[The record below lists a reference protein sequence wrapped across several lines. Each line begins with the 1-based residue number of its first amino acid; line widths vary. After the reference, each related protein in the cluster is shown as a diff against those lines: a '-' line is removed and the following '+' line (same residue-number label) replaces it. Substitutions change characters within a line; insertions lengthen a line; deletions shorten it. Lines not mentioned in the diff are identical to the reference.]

1 MGKLRGTLKQ
11 RWSLDEIFHGG
22 SESSEF
28 KHFLMKLEEDIS
40 KETATTIESKELKS
54 ISGFE
59 RWIEQMD
66 RIQELSTRLLEA
78 THFVGCLES
87 ENVEDEKAII
97 LSEKVRGISTQF
109 EIVINDF
116 EQTLVHIPDDI
127 WEQLLQLEQIK
138 PIAYPLHEKR
148 EKAKGK
154 LPIVQ
159 EKLIQDLSINGYHA
173 WVNLYNSVT
182 GKTKI
187 VLEERSKH
195 LSFGQAYNILHS
207 SINQHTRT
215 NLVNA
220 LNDASEKVAETCAA
234 ALNNIA
240 GFRLQVYK
248 HRGLASDSI
257 LREPLRYNRMSQTT
271 LDSMWEAINQSKP
284 VITSYLE
291 RKAHL
296 LGVEKM
302 NWFDIYTPIGKVTKT
317 YTYEEAAEIILTE
330 FNSFSP
336 KLADYTKRA
345 FLEGWIDSE
354 NRDTKASRGF
364 SARFPLTKQSRI
376 FMNFQGT
383 PNNLAILAHEL
394 GHSFHQG
401 IISNDVPP
409 FAQLYTMAVS
419 ETAST
424 FAETI
429 ILNAMIKDISDEHE
443 KLLLLEAKIQSAL
456 SYLIGVQGRFI
467 FEKDFYEVRKKRVVG
482 VDELNHLTAEAQKYA
497 FNESLASYNDFSWIW
512 NRHFYFTD
520 KPFYNFPYTFGFLF
534 SQGIYANALQEG
546 SLFEKTYIH
555 LLRDTGRMTA
565 EQLAFHH
572 LGFDLTKQEFW
583 EKAIHVVLQDIKD
596 FLALTEKLDLVCCNG
611 RVGRE

>member
-1 MGKLRGTLKQ
+1 MREALQQ
-11 RWSLDEIFHGG
+11 RWSLEGIFPGG

-28 KHFLMKLEEDIS
+28 KQFLIELEEDIS
-40 KETATTIESKELKS
+40 KETATTIETKELEA

-59 RWIEQMD
+59 RWIEQMN

-78 THFVGCLES
+78 THFVECLKS

-97 LSEKVRGISTQF
+97 LSEKVRDISSQF

-116 EQTLVHIPDDI
+116 EQALVHIPDEI
-127 WEQLLQLEQIK
+127 WERLLQMEKINQL
-138 PIAYPLHEKR
+138 AYPLQEKR
-148 EKAKGK
+148 EKARGK
-154 LPIVQ
+154 LPVAQ

-187 VLEERSKH
+187 VLEEDGQRKY
-195 LSFGQAYNILHS
+195 LSFGQVYNLLHS
-207 SINQHTRT
+207 SINHHSRR

-220 LNDASEKVAETCAA
+220 LHHAGEKVAETCAA

-248 HRGLASDSI
+248 HRGVDSI
-257 LREPLRYNRMSQTT
+257 LTEPLRYNRMSQTT
-271 LDSMWEAINQSKP
+271 LDSMWEAVNQSKP
-284 VITSYLE
+284 IINSYLK
-291 RKAHL
+291 RKARL
-296 LGVEKM
+296 LGLEKID
-302 NWFDIYTPIGKVTKT
+302 WFDMYTPIGKVTKT
-317 YTYEEAAEIILTE
+317 YTYEEAAEIILTG
-330 FNSFSP
+330 FHSFSP
-336 KLADYTKRA
+336 KLADYTERA
-345 FLEGWIDSE
+345 FQEGWIDSE

-364 SARFPLTKQSRI
+364 SARFPLIKQSRI

-383 PNNLAILAHEL
+383 HNNLAILAHEL

-409 FAQLYTMAVS
+409 FAQQYTMAVS

-429 ILNAMIKDISDEHE
+429 ILNKVIQNISNEHE
-443 KLLLLEAKIQSAL
+443 KLLLLEAKIQTAL
-456 SYLIGVQGRFI
+456 SYLIGVQGNFI
-467 FEKDFYEVRKKRVVG
+467 FEKDFYEIRKKRVVG
-482 VDELNHLTAEAQKYA
+482 VDELSQLMEKAQQYA
-497 FNESLASYNDFSWIW
+497 FNDYLASYHDLSWIW

-546 SLFEKTYIH
+546 HSFEKKYID

-565 EQLAFHH
+565 EQLAFQH

-583 EKAIHVVLQDIKD
+583 KKAMQIVLQDIKD
-596 FLALTEKLDLVCCNG
+596 FLALTEKSLSEEGMKC
-611 RVGRE
+611 

>member
-1 MGKLRGTLKQ
+1 MREALQQ
-11 RWSLDEIFHGG
+11 RWSLEGIFPGG

-28 KHFLMKLEEDIS
+28 KQFLIELEEDIF
-40 KETATTIESKELKS
+40 KETATTIETKELEA

-59 RWIEQMD
+59 RWIEQMN

-78 THFVGCLES
+78 THFVECLKS
-87 ENVEDEKAII
+87 ENVEDENAMI
-97 LSEKVRGISTQF
+97 LSEKVRGISSQF

-116 EQTLVHIPDDI
+116 EQALVHILDEI
-127 WEQLLQLEQIK
+127 WEQLLQLEQIN
-138 PIAYPLHEKR
+138 PLAYPLQEKR
-148 EKAKGK
+148 EKARRK
-154 LPIVQ
+154 LPVAQ

-187 VLEERSKH
+187 VLEEEGQRQY
-195 LSFGQAYNILHS
+195 LSFGQVYNLLHS
-207 SINQHTRT
+207 SINHHSRR

-220 LNDASEKVAETCAA
+220 LHHAGEKVAETCAA

-248 HRGLASDSI
+248 HRGVDSI
-257 LREPLRYNRMSQTT
+257 LTEPLRYNRMSQTT
-271 LDSMWEAINQSKP
+271 LDSMWEAVNQSKP
-284 VITSYLE
+284 IITSYLK
-291 RKAHL
+291 RKARL
-296 LGVEKM
+296 LGLEKM
-302 NWFDIYTPIGKVTKT
+302 DWFDMYTPIGKVTKT
-317 YTYEEAAEIILTE
+317 YTYEEAAEIILTG
-330 FNSFSP
+330 FHSFSP
-336 KLADYTKRA
+336 KLADYTERA
-345 FLEGWIDSE
+345 FQEGWIDSE
-354 NRDTKASRGF
+354 NRDTKASSGF

-383 PNNLAILAHEL
+383 HNNLAILAHEL

-409 FAQLYTMAVS
+409 FAQQYTMAVS

-429 ILNAMIKDISDEHE
+429 ILNKVIQDISNEHE
-443 KLLLLEAKIQSAL
+443 KLLLLEAKIQTAL
-456 SYLIGVQGRFI
+456 SYLIGVQGNFI
-467 FEKDFYEVRKKRVVG
+467 FEKDFYEIRKKRVVG
-482 VDELNHLTAEAQKYA
+482 VDELSQLMEKAQQYA
-497 FNESLASYNDFSWIW
+497 FNDYLVSYHDLSWIW

-546 SLFEKTYIH
+546 HSFEKKYID

-565 EQLAFHH
+565 EQLAFQH

-583 EKAIHVVLQDIKD
+583 EKAMQIVLQDIKD
-596 FLALTEKLDLVCCNG
+596 FLALTEKSLSEEGMKC
-611 RVGRE
+611 

>member
-1 MGKLRGTLKQ
+1 MREALQQ
-11 RWSLDEIFHGG
+11 RWSLEGIFPGG

-28 KHFLMKLEEDIS
+28 KQFLIELEEDIS
-40 KETATTIESKELKS
+40 KETATTIETKELEA

-59 RWIEQMD
+59 RWIEQMN

-78 THFVGCLES
+78 THFVECLKS

-97 LSEKVRGISTQF
+97 LSEKVRDISSQF

-116 EQTLVHIPDDI
+116 EQALVHIPDEI
-127 WEQLLQLEQIK
+127 WERLLQLEKINQL
-138 PIAYPLHEKR
+138 AYPLQEKR
-148 EKAKGK
+148 EKARGK
-154 LPIVQ
+154 LPVAQ

-187 VLEERSKH
+187 VLEEEGQRQY
-195 LSFGQAYNILHS
+195 LSFGQVYNLLHS
-207 SINQHTRT
+207 SINHHSRR
-215 NLVNA
+215 NRVNA
-220 LNDASEKVAETCAA
+220 LHHAGEKVAETCAA

-248 HRGLASDSI
+248 HRGVDSI
-257 LREPLRYNRMSQTT
+257 LTEPLRYNRMSQTT
-271 LDSMWEAINQSKP
+271 LDSMWEAVNQSKP
-284 VITSYLE
+284 IINSYLK
-291 RKAHL
+291 RKARL
-296 LGVEKM
+296 LGLEKM
-302 NWFDIYTPIGKVTKT
+302 DWFDIYTPIGKVAKT
-317 YTYEEAAEIILTE
+317 YTYEEAAEIILTG
-330 FNSFSP
+330 FHSFSP
-336 KLADYTKRA
+336 KLADYTERA
-345 FLEGWIDSE
+345 FQEGWIDSE

-364 SARFPLTKQSRI
+364 SARFPLTKQARI

-383 PNNLAILAHEL
+383 HNNLAILAHEL

-401 IISNDVPP
+401 IISSDVPP
-409 FAQLYTMAVS
+409 FAQQYTMAVS

-429 ILNAMIKDISDEHE
+429 ILNKVMQDISNEHE
-443 KLLLLEAKIQSAL
+443 KLLLLEAKIQTAL
-456 SYLIGVQGRFI
+456 SYLIGVQGNFI
-467 FEKDFYEVRKKRVVG
+467 FEKDFYEIRKKRVVG
-482 VDELNHLTAEAQKYA
+482 VDELSQLMEKAQQYA
-497 FNESLASYNDFSWIW
+497 FNDYLASYHDLSWIW

-546 SLFEKTYIH
+546 HSFEEKYID

-565 EQLAFHH
+565 EQLAFQH

-583 EKAIHVVLQDIKD
+583 EKAMQIVLQDIKD
-596 FLALTEKLDLVCCNG
+596 FLALTEKSLSVEGMKC
-611 RVGRE
+611 RM

>member
-1 MGKLRGTLKQ
+1 MREALQQ
-11 RWSLDEIFHGG
+11 RWSLEGIFPGG

-28 KHFLMKLEEDIS
+28 KQFLIELEEDIS
-40 KETATTIESKELKS
+40 KETATTIETKELEA

-59 RWIEQMD
+59 RWIEQMN

-78 THFVGCLES
+78 THFVECLKS

-97 LSEKVRGISTQF
+97 LSEKVRDISSQF

-116 EQTLVHIPDDI
+116 EQALVHIPDEI
-127 WEQLLQLEQIK
+127 WERLLQMEKINQL
-138 PIAYPLHEKR
+138 AYPLQEKR
-148 EKAKGK
+148 EKARGK
-154 LPIVQ
+154 LPVAQ

-187 VLEERSKH
+187 VLEEEGQRQY
-195 LSFGQAYNILHS
+195 LSFGQVYNLLHS
-207 SINQHTRT
+207 SINHHSRR

-220 LNDASEKVAETCAA
+220 LHHAGEKVAETCAA

-248 HRGLASDSI
+248 HRGVDSI
-257 LREPLRYNRMSQTT
+257 LTEPLRYNRMSQTT
-271 LDSMWEAINQSKP
+271 LDSMWEAVNQSKP
-284 VITSYLE
+284 IITSYLK
-291 RKAHL
+291 RKARL
-296 LGVEKM
+296 LGLEKM
-302 NWFDIYTPIGKVTKT
+302 DWFDMYTPIGKVTKT
-317 YTYEEAAEIILTE
+317 YTYEEAAEIILTG
-330 FNSFSP
+330 FHSFSP
-336 KLADYTKRA
+336 KLANYTERA
-345 FLEGWIDSE
+345 FQEGWIDSE

-364 SARFPLTKQSRI
+364 SARFPLTKQARI

-383 PNNLAILAHEL
+383 HNNLAILAHEL

-409 FAQLYTMAVS
+409 FAQQYTMAVS

-429 ILNAMIKDISDEHE
+429 ILNKVMQDISNEHE
-443 KLLLLEAKIQSAL
+443 KLLLLEAKIQTAL
-456 SYLIGVQGRFI
+456 SYLIGVQGNFI
-467 FEKDFYEVRKKRVVG
+467 FEKDFYEIRKKRVVG
-482 VDELNHLTAEAQKYA
+482 VDELSQLMEKAQQYA
-497 FNESLASYNDFSWIW
+497 FNDYLASYHDLSWIW

-546 SLFEKTYIH
+546 HSFEEKYID

-565 EQLAFHH
+565 EQLAFQH

-583 EKAIHVVLQDIKD
+583 EKAMQIVLQDIKD
-596 FLALTEKLDLVCCNG
+596 YLALTEKSLSVEGMKC
-611 RVGRE
+611 RM

>member
-1 MGKLRGTLKQ
+1 MRETLKQ
-11 RWSLDEIFHGG
+11 RWSLDEIFYGG

-28 KHFLMKLEEDIS
+28 KQFLLKLEGDIS
-40 KETATTIESKELKS
+40 KEAAVTIEIKELKS
-54 ISGFE
+54 ISGYDE
-59 RWIEQMD
+59 WIEQMN
-66 RIQELSTRLLEA
+66 RIQGLSIRLIEA
-78 THFVGCLES
+78 THFVECLES
-87 ENVEDEKAII
+87 ENVEDEQAIV
-97 LSEKVRGISTQF
+97 LSEKVRNISSQF
-109 EIVINDF
+109 EIVMNDF
-116 EQTLVHIPDDI
+116 EQRLVHIPDKI
-127 WEQLLQLEQIK
+127 WEKLLQLEQIK
-138 PIAYPLHEKR
+138 QIAYPLQEKR
-148 EKAKGK
+148 EKARGE
-154 LPIVQ
+154 LPVAQ

-187 VLEERSKH
+187 VLEEEGQREY
-195 LSFGQAYNILHS
+195 LSFGQVYNLLHS
-207 SINQHTRT
+207 SINHHNRR

-220 LNDASEKVAETCAA
+220 LHHAGEQVAETCAA

-257 LREPLRYNRMSQTT
+257 LTEPLRYNRMSQLT
-271 LDSMWEAINQSKP
+271 LDSMWEAVNQSKP
-284 VITSYLE
+284 IITSYLK
-291 RKAHL
+291 RKARL
-296 LGVEKM
+296 LGLEKM
-302 NWFDIYTPIGKVTKT
+302 DWFDIYTPIGKVTKT
-317 YTYEEAAEIILTE
+317 YTYEEAADIILTG
-330 FNSFSP
+330 FRSFSP
-336 KLADYTKRA
+336 KLADYTERA
-345 FLEGWIDSE
+345 FQEGWIDSE
-354 NRDTKASRGF
+354 SRDTKASRGF

-383 PNNLAILAHEL
+383 HNNLAILAHEL

-401 IISNDVPP
+401 IIVNDVPP
-409 FAQLYTMAVS
+409 FAQQYTMAVS

-429 ILNAMIKDISDEHE
+429 ILNKVIQETSNEHE

-467 FEKDFYEVRKKRVVG
+467 FEKDFYEIRKERVVG
-482 VDELNHLTAEAQKYA
+482 VDELNHLMEKAQQYA
-497 FNESLASYNDFSWIW
+497 FNDSLASYNDFSWVW

-546 SLFEKTYIH
+546 HSFEEKYIH

-572 LGFDLTKQEFW
+572 LCFDVTKQEFW
-583 EKAIHVVLQDIKD
+583 EKAMQIVLQDIKD
-596 FLALTEKLDLVCCNG
+596 FLVLTEKSLNQEDMKC
-611 RVGRE
+611 